1 MRLLLLVSALGA
13 AHAQLMPN
21 SPWPMRGQNLRHTAN
36 GLVAPPD
43 NSVVVVKYKT
53 GGPISS
59 SPAVDAD
66 GTVYFL
72 STDGFLYALE
82 ADGITLKWKYQP
94 FDTSK
99 VTEMYHMFSG
109 ATAFNQLLSFDT
121 SKVWDVRGMF
131 YNAKAFNQALR
142 FDTSKAT
149 WANRDMFYGTS
160 GTCPWTC
167 KTHFVGVAGAACPP
181 QWLPLIMAS
190 SIMEQPPQSPPS
202 PPSPPASE
210 ADGAGGR
217 RSRRPTMGLIIAGLL
232 CGAGLTTVVAGLL
245 TIVAWMLTGDD
256 GGNRV
261 GRFAVALRLAIFSRE
276 SLGPAVFGG
285 IDGIITTYSVIVTG
299 VGGMMAVGLVIKMA
313 VSNLITDGW
322 SMGFGQY
329 MAQMAE
335 RSRENADY
343 EAQRKSMVQQS
354 MAQEHGAAGGIVQS
368 RQEYIRVLVK
378 DGMNDEDATT
388 VADIYEKQGRR
399 RLLEELSKKELGQE
413 YKYKP
418 GENDFVRQLANAV
431 VMMLSFVICG
441 AIPVIAYSVGI
452 TAGIDSGLDLL
463 ALNSVC
469 SIIALFVL
477 GMIADR
483 VHTPHH
489 LTSLTPYHLT
499 TFSPYH
505 LTT

>member
-1 MRLLLLVSALGA
+1 M
-13 AHAQLMPN
+13 
-21 SPWPMRGQNLRHTAN
+21 
-36 GLVAPPD
+36 
-43 NSVVVVKYKT
+43 
-53 GGPISS
+53 SS
-59 SPAVDAD
+59 
-66 GTVYFL
+66 
-72 STDGFLYALE
+72 
-82 ADGITLKWKYQP
+82 
-94 FDTSK
+94 
-99 VTEMYHMFSG
+99 
-109 ATAFNQLLSFDT
+109 
-121 SKVWDVRGMF
+121 
-131 YNAKAFNQALR
+131 
-142 FDTSKAT
+142 
-149 WANRDMFYGTS
+149 
-160 GTCPWTC
+160 
-167 KTHFVGVAGAACPP
+167 
-181 QWLPLIMAS
+181 
-190 SIMEQPPQSPPS
+190 
-202 PPSPPASE
+202 
-210 ADGAGGR
+210 
-217 RSRRPTMGLIIAGLL
+217 
-232 CGAGLTTVVAGLL
+232 
-245 TIVAWMLTGDD
+245 
-256 GGNRV
+256 
-261 GRFAVALRLAIFSRE
+261 
-276 SLGPAVFGG
+276 
-285 IDGIITTYSVIVTG
+285 
-299 VGGMMAVGLVIKMA
+299 
-313 VSNLITDGW
+313 
-322 SMGFGQY
+322 
-329 MAQMAE
+329 
-335 RSRENADY
+335 DY

-388 VADIYEKQGRR
+388 VADIYEKRASYHLTTLPPYHHTTLPPYHLTTLPPYHHLTVHAEGRR